1 MKNEMADDNNVVE
14 KIADRVGW
22 ERSGRARFLSFRY
35 PAVSVSVG
43 IGNTSGIWVRSS
55 CRCIYLL
62 CTAVAGGDIAF
73 SGP

>member
-1 MKNEMADDNNVVE
+1 MKNVMADDNNVVDE
-14 KIADRVGW
+14 IADRVGW
-22 ERSGRARFLSFRY
+22 ERSGRARFLSTRPSSF
-35 PAVSVSVG
+35 G
-43 IGNTSGIWVRSS
+43 LSGHRQHEWNMGPLS